1 MEKQTLYVT
10 HQGARIH
17 RDYGAV
23 SVSLEG
29 RSVQKVDPAALD
41 RVMVFGNVQITTQVM
56 ALMLQHGV
64 NVSFLSRNG
73 RYRGQL
79 ISPESGNVFARLA
92 QHARFSDGAFRLGLA
107 TRLIADKLR
116 ASQALLRRFA
126 RNHPEAQEKLG
137 AAADQVH
144 VQLRR
149 LEQVTDLDHLR
160 GLEGAGAAAY
170 FEGFRHMVRPPFAF
184 ESRSRRP
191 AHDSVNAL
199 LNLGYTLITQEVAH
213 HLEMAG
219 LDPRIGYFHG
229 IRYGRSSLAL
239 DLVEPHRVPVVDRM
253 TLALVNRRVLSPED
267 FEDHGGRQGVRL
279 RPPALKRYLAHYEA
293 TLGGAF
299 EDSGSPRGK
308 IRAQVEGLRRA
319 LLENQL
325 EAVGE

>member
-126 RNHPEAQEKLG
+126 RNHPEAQEKL
-137 AAADQVH
+137 
-144 VQLRR
+144 
-149 LEQVTDLDHLR
+149 
-160 GLEGAGAAAY
+160 GAGAAAY